1 MLLSAITLII
11 QRQVT
16 IMRLVFLYGPP
27 AAGKL
32 TVGRELAA
40 LTGYRLFHNHL
51 TFDLAREIFAIG
63 SEPFQRLVDDLRL
76 HVFTAAARNDIP
88 GLIFTFV
95 YGRQIDDPFIRRT
108 IEEMEAAGAEVC
120 FVQVTCPTEALL
132 ERVENE
138 SRRTYHKLASPEDLS
153 ALLESHDILSPIP
166 FVASFA
172 VDTTRLT
179 PAEAAREIAE
189 HFQLKPAL

>member
-1 MLLSAITLII
+1 
-11 QRQVT
+11 
-16 IMRLVFLYGPP
+16 MRLVFLYGPP

-32 TVGRELAA
+32 TVGRELAT

-76 HVFTAAARNDIP
+76 HVFTFAAQNGVP

-95 YGRQIDDPFIRRT
+95 YGSGIDDPFVRRT
-108 IEEMEAAGAEVC
+108 MSEMEASGAEVC
-120 FVQVTCPTEALL
+120 FVQATCPIDELL
-132 ERVENE
+132 SRVEDE
-138 SRRTYHKLASPEDLS
+138 SRREYHKLASPEDLS
-153 ALLESHDILSPIP
+153 ALLESHDVLSPIP
-166 FVASFA
+166 FVASFS

-179 PAEAAREIAE
+179 PVEAARAIAE
-189 HFQLKPAL
+189 HFRLAPAI

>member
-32 TVGRELAA
+32 TVGRELAT
-40 LTGYRLFHNHL
+40 LTGYHLFHNHL

-108 IEEMEAAGAEVC
+108 IEEMEAAGVEVC

-166 FVASFA
+166 FVESFT
-172 VDTTRLT
+172 VDTTQLT
-179 PAEAAREIAE
+179 PAEAAREIAA

>member
-1 MLLSAITLII
+1 
-11 QRQVT
+11 
-16 IMRLVFLYGPP
+16 MRLVFLYGPP

-32 TVGRELAA
+32 TIGRELAT

-76 HVFTAAARNDIP
+76 RVFTFAAQNGVP

-95 YGRQIDDPFIRRT
+95 YGKQIDDPFVRRT
-108 IEEMEAAGAEVC
+108 MEEMAAAGADVC
-120 FVQVTCPTEALL
+120 FAQVICPVEDLL
-132 ERVENE
+132 SRVEDE
-138 SRRTYHKLASPEDLS
+138 SRRAYHKLASPADLS

-166 FVASFA
+166 FVESFP
-172 VDTTRLT
+172 VDTTKLA
-179 PAEAAREIAE
+179 PAEAAQAIAE
-189 HFQLKPAL
+189 HFQLAE